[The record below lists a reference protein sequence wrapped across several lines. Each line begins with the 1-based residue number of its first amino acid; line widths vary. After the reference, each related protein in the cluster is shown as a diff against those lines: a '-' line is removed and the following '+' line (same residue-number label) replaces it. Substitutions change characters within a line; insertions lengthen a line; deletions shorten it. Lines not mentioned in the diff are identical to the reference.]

1 MDEYKPRA
9 CEFNYVQRDKY
20 RQDMRFKFRDGEW
33 KVPQVFMEDSELHY
47 LYFDDHSYDRE
58 NVAEGETGADY
69 LNLHQR
75 HWVHVSIDPHK
86 PDMIAYTR
94 TLKDGMRDRQVRV
107 KLGRYLAQTFGDRL
121 SDQKIAQLVAR
132 HNELQCEKLRWHIAM
147 TPKRIETVY
156 RRGPNSCMSH
166 GRRSYDYRLH
176 DDHDIHPSCVYG
188 AGDLGVAFLWRQGRI
203 TARALV
209 WPERKV
215 FGRIYGDEERLGR
228 ALDEAGYKSEYQH
241 RRALREAGLDQ
252 YELGGFNGARLL
264 KFEVGDVLAA
274 PYMDN
279 DYGLNHLHSNVA
291 YANSGFAMMTMCYDE
306 ACNMTNGLSA
316 PDGEPCSCCGSSTPD
331 HEQNHTAEGYMICDE
346 CRDNYYGMC
355 EDTDEIYHFDDLIRT
370 HDDRYICQDA
380 YESGYFTCDDTDEV
394 YPDDQQYTTHDG
406 RTICRQV
413 YLDDYFTC
421 DECGEI
427 FHMDDANICPH
438 TGEMRC
444 ESCHAQYREQNPE
457 LFEDEEDEKEA
468 A

>member
-1 MDEYKPRA
+1 
-9 CEFNYVQRDKY
+9 
-20 RQDMRFKFRDGEW
+20 
-33 KVPQVFMEDSELHY
+33 
-47 LYFDDHSYDRE
+47 
-58 NVAEGETGADY
+58 
-69 LNLHQR
+69 
-75 HWVHVSIDPHK
+75 
-86 PDMIAYTR
+86 
-94 TLKDGMRDRQVRV
+94 
-107 KLGRYLAQTFGDRL
+107 
-121 SDQKIAQLVAR
+121 
-132 HNELQCEKLRWHIAM
+132 
-147 TPKRIETVY
+147 
-156 RRGPNSCMSH
+156 
-166 GRRSYDYRLH
+166 
-176 DDHDIHPSCVYG
+176 
-188 AGDLGVAFLWRQGRI
+188 
-203 TARALV
+203 
-209 WPERKV
+209 
-215 FGRIYGDEERLGR
+215 
-228 ALDEAGYKSEYQH
+228 
-241 RRALREAGLDQ
+241 
-252 YELGGFNGARLL
+252 
-264 KFEVGDVLAA
+264 
-274 PYMDN
+274 
-279 DYGLNHLHSNVA
+279 
-291 YANSGFAMMTMCYDE
+291 MMTMCYDE

-394 YPDDQQYTTHDG
+394 YPDEQQYTTHDG

-457 LFEDEEDEKEA
+457 LFEEEEDEKEA